1 MRSSKAMPRRPIEFA
16 PTTTTATKLSLSFFF
31 SLSLTSS
38 ASSSFLLLPFHN
50 SNPTQNQK
58 QNRKNT
64 PERLE
69 IKKYNKFLKR
79 HTVHKEIK

>member
-1 MRSSKAMPRRPIEFA
+1 MHSSKASPRRPIEFA
-16 PTTTTATKLSLSFFF
+16 PTTTMTTTKLSLFFF
-31 SLSLTSS
+31 RSLTSS
-38 ASSSFLLLPFHN
+38 STSSSSSLSQHQHQPQ
-50 SNPTQNQK
+50 TKK